1 MLVIDLRL
9 CLLSYRR
16 GFSLQEALEIAYDD
30 DIEEIFIEPPD
41 AGVLTD
47 ADSGDEDGG
56 GLIDNLSGA
65 QLRAQAEVRLLNNDR
80 IGGCSANDQT
90 QESTPPQGQSSPPL
104 QNMHK
109 LEDFEWI
116 RGDLEPNNQN
126 FPAPNYSQ
134 YQNMSPVQLFELF
147 IDDDIL
153 SLLIRETS
161 TYALFKNC
169 PDPRVSLEEM
179 KCYLGI
185 LILTGYND
193 LPGQRFYWDS
203 DSDMRNHLVY
213 NSMRRDRFLQI
224 SRFIHFADNNNPD
237 ISDKIWKMRPLM
249 DKVKSKF
256 LEHFQPEEHLC
267 YDESMIKYFGKHS
280 CKQFIRGK
288 PVRFGY
294 KMWCLNTTS
303 GYLVNFEMYQGN
315 NPRRSPE
322 YEKLFGKASA
332 PMITMLDEI
341 GTIKGIQPYKLF
353 FDNLFTGTNLLK
365 YLRDRRYQ
373 GTGTVREN
381 RLPRECPLPGKK
393 AFEKHPRGSF
403 DSIIDKGNGILFVR
417 WVDNGVVT
425 LASTCFGLEPMGT
438 VRRYSKA
445 EKRMI
450 QVTRPNVIGTYN
462 SHMGGTDLMDEN
474 ISRYRIGVR
483 GKKWWWCLFTWM
495 LDACM
500 QNAWQ
505 LHKKSKG
512 TLPQLEFRR
521 EIVKSYLKSF
531 GTQPKGAGR
540 TSTSTSSVTLNRV
553 SDDLR
558 YDKRDHFV
566 VRIPQNKRRR
576 CTGEGCASSGR
587 TMCNKCNV
595 GLCIDCFCLFHTP

>member
-1 MLVIDLRL
+1 
-9 CLLSYRR
+9 
-16 GFSLQEALEIAYDD
+16 
-30 DIEEIFIEPPD
+30 
-41 AGVLTD
+41 
-47 ADSGDEDGG
+47 
-56 GLIDNLSGA
+56 
-65 QLRAQAEVRLLNNDR
+65 
-80 IGGCSANDQT
+80 
-90 QESTPPQGQSSPPL
+90 
-104 QNMHK
+104 
-109 LEDFEWI
+109 
-116 RGDLEPNNQN
+116 
-126 FPAPNYSQ
+126 
-134 YQNMSPVQLFELF
+134 
-147 IDDDIL
+147 
-153 SLLIRETS
+153 
-161 TYALFKNC
+161 
-169 PDPRVSLEEM
+169 M

-280 CKQFIRGK
+280 CKQFIREIGDIKALARYGK
-288 PVRFGY
+288 I
-294 KMWCLNTTS
+294 
-303 GYLVNFEMYQGN
+303 GYLENALYRGKRHSKNIQGALLIQLLTREMEFY
-315 NPRRSPE
+315 
-322 YEKLFGKASA
+322 
-332 PMITMLDEI
+332 
-341 GTIKGIQPYKLF
+341 
-353 FDNLFTGTNLLK
+353 
-365 YLRDRRYQ
+365 
-373 GTGTVREN
+373 
-381 RLPRECPLPGKK
+381 
-393 AFEKHPRGSF
+393 
-403 DSIIDKGNGILFVR
+403 LFV
-417 WVDNGVVT
+417 GSIT
-425 LASTCFGLEPMGT
+425 
-438 VRRYSKA
+438 
-445 EKRMI
+445 
-450 QVTRPNVIGTYN
+450 VTRPNVIGTYN

-576 CTGEGCASSGR
+576 CAGEGCASSGEQCVINA
-587 TMCNKCNV
+587 TW
-595 GLCIDCFCLFHTP
+595 GSA